1 MTIRLTVIF
10 CLLAS
15 LTACLPGG
23 SNDDLKEYIKITK
36 DKDYGDIEE
45 FSLEQSFSPF
55 TYAAL
60 ELRSPFEPPEAA
72 IIKQQI
78 VRVNSSGVKPDQ
90 SRTKEYLER
99 FNFLDIN
106 MVGTFEKN
114 GVLWALMND
123 PQGQV
128 TPVRAGYYLGKDH
141 GKIKSIQPGRIE
153 VIEVVSNGG
162 GWLERPRGISL
173 QVKE

>member
-1 MTIRLTVIF
+1 MTIRLTTVF
-10 CLLAS
+10 CLFVS

-23 SNDDLKEYIKITK
+23 SNSDLKDYIETTK
-36 DKDYGDIEE
+36 EKTYGDIEA
-45 FSLEQSFSPF
+45 FSLEQSFRPF
-55 TYAAL
+55 TYDAL
-60 ELRSPFEPPEAA
+60 DIRSPFEPPEAA
-72 IIKQQI
+72 VIKQQI

-90 SRTKEYLER
+90 SRAKEYLER
-99 FNFLDIN
+99 FNVKDVS

-128 TPVRAGYYLGKDH
+128 TPVRAGYYVGKDH

-153 VIEVVSNGG
+153 VVEVVSNGG
-162 GWLERPRGISL
+162 GWLERPRTISL